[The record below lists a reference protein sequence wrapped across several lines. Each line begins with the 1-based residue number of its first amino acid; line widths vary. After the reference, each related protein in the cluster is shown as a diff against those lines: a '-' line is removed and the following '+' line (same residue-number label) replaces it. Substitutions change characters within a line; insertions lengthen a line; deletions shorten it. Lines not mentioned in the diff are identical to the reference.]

1 MRIPR
6 TDLGNS
12 DGVSRHSTLGGEMK
26 KFAMIGYYH
35 DHEGGVYAVGNEDVT
50 LQEAKERA
58 AKEGLALF
66 QLFPLQGK
74 ETGQR
79 QFKRRLEDGTYNKQ
93 GRSREVAARLSGY
106 VGNLIEKDEA
116 NH

>member
-1 MRIPR
+1 
-6 TDLGNS
+6 
-12 DGVSRHSTLGGEMK
+12 
-26 KFAMIGYYH
+26 
-35 DHEGGVYAVGNEDVT
+35 
-50 LQEAKERA
+50 
-58 AKEGLALF
+58 LALV
-66 QLFPLQGK
+66 QLVPLQGK

>member
-1 MRIPR
+1 ME
-6 TDLGNS
+6 N
-12 DGVSRHSTLGGEMK
+12 
-26 KFAMIGYYH
+26 
-35 DHEGGVYAVGNEDVT
+35 EGVT

-79 QFKRRLEDGTYNKQ
+79 QFNRRHEDGTYNKQ
-93 GRSREVAARLSGY
+93 GRSREVAARLAGY
-106 VGNLIEKDEA
+106 VGNLTEKDEA